1 MWPTTLYCPCYPQC
15 ESYHKIKGEN
25 LRISW
30 SRFIFWLPC
39 TPSSTLCM
47 YIHGDD
53 ARWFQVAETRQH
65 FHEFFNSSFSKFTW
79 FPFPIITSA
88 LFSKCVKMLQPLC
101 ISINCQFHEFFKSNF
116 GRVFYIKNT
125 VRRRQA
131 VNRRVHGARR
141 GGGDLISTWL
151 PCTFC
156 TYVTVHVALH
166 SGWLAVLEIP
176 TCP

>member
-1 MWPTTLYCPCYPQC
+1 MWPATLYCPCYPQC
-15 ESYHKIKGEN
+15 KSYHKIKGEN

-39 TPSSTLCM
+39 TPSSTLCT
-47 YIHGDD
+47 YIHRDD
-53 ARWFQVAETRQH
+53 AQWFQMAETRQH
-65 FHEFFNSSFSKFTW
+65 FHEFFKSSFSKFTW
-79 FPFPIITSA
+79 FPFPNITSA
-88 LFSKCVKMLQPLC
+88 LFSKCCSHKYT
-101 ISINCQFHEFFKSNF
+101 SQFHEFLNLILGGFSTF
-116 GRVFYIKNT
+116 ENT
-125 VRRRQA
+125 VWRRQA

-141 GGGDLISTWL
+141 EGGDLISTWL
-151 PCTFC
+151 PC